1 MTSLKESVEKF
12 IKKIGEKKIACI
24 ASITAI
30 LTFCYNLFQGVY
42 NAFIYQMHCEIF
54 YGIPK
59 LYFNSNLSEKLYWIF
74 LIFVIIAICLVP
86 LIIKKYCLISS
97 KFFNSILR
105 IGFIFLCGIFLYKV
119 ILEFLN
125 MIISNNN
132 FIPEEIGT
140 FITSYKSLV
149 NLLLLLFCL
158 AIVRFFDD
166 IDGCGKKMKS
176 KKFVCFIFFLSF
188 GTCLYITIMGTIS
201 QSTSTIEQ
209 KTKYEF
215 IMIDDKEYV
224 ILSEYN
230 GKYLVTSFEKNNNEY
245 IFNTNQ
251 YKFINMD
258 QGLISY
264 KGVKNL
270 KINK

>member
-1 MTSLKESVEKF
+1 
-12 IKKIGEKKIACI
+12 
-24 ASITAI
+24 
-30 LTFCYNLFQGVY
+30 
-42 NAFIYQMHCEIF
+42 
-54 YGIPK
+54 
-59 LYFNSNLSEKLYWIF
+59 
-74 LIFVIIAICLVP
+74 
-86 LIIKKYCLISS
+86 
-97 KFFNSILR
+97 
-105 IGFIFLCGIFLYKV
+105 
-119 ILEFLN
+119 

-132 FIPEEIGT
+132 FILKEIGT

-166 IDGCGKKMKS
+166 IDGRGKKMKS

-188 GTCLYITIMGTIS
+188 GTGLYITIMGTIS

-215 IMIDDKEYV
+215 IMVDDKEYV

>member
-1 MTSLKESVEKF
+1 MF
-12 IKKIGEKKIACI
+12 
-24 ASITAI
+24 
-30 LTFCYNLFQGVY
+30 
-42 NAFIYQMHCEIF
+42 H
-54 YGIPK
+54 
-59 LYFNSNLSEKLYWIF
+59 
-74 LIFVIIAICLVP
+74 
-86 LIIKKYCLISS
+86 
-97 KFFNSILR
+97 
-105 IGFIFLCGIFLYKV
+105 
-119 ILEFLN
+119 
-125 MIISNNN
+125 
-132 FIPEEIGT
+132 
-140 FITSYKSLV
+140 
-149 NLLLLLFCL
+149 
-158 AIVRFFDD
+158 
-166 IDGCGKKMKS
+166 
-176 KKFVCFIFFLSF
+176 FFLSF
-188 GTCLYITIMGTIS
+188 GTGLYITIMGTIS

-215 IMIDDKEYV
+215 IMVDDKEYV